1 MHHQLEKHYV
11 NRVGWLR
18 ASVLG
23 ANDGLLSTTS
33 IVIGVAAASPDR
45 NTIILAALAGM
56 IAGAMSMVYVF
67 KLNWTFYNKFLRS
80 I

>member
-1 MHHQLEKHYV
+1 MHLIEKHYV

-33 IVIGVAAASPDR
+33 IVIGVAAAQPEFIFYQIQ
-45 NTIILAALAGM
+45 IILFSNSM
-56 IAGAMSMVYVF
+56 IKN
-67 KLNWTFYNKFLRS
+67 KLENRIS
-80 I
+80 